1 MLSVEQ
7 LFAER
12 LLELPEFNEDR
23 PAKDLLSGNGAF
35 NRSGGVYVFFNEYE
49 EPLYVGISDNVNR
62 RIKAHLTGRGSKDL
76 KRYNVNKL
84 KVAVF
89 YEKNV
94 AYREIYESYLIETLQ
109 PRFNVAKTGRVRLE
123 T

>member
-7 LFAER
+7 LFKER
-12 LLELPEFNEDR
+12 LLTLPRFKEVK
-23 PAKDLLSGNGAF
+23 PAIDLLKGNGAF
-35 NRSGGVYVFFNEYE
+35 NRVGGVYVFYNEYE

-62 RIKAHLTGRGSKDL
+62 RVKAHLTGRGSKDL
-76 KRYNVNKL
+76 KRYNVGKL

-89 YEKNV
+89 YESNV

-109 PRFNVAKTGRVRLE
+109 PRFNVAKTGRVRL
-123 T
+123 